1 VTGHRVEFR
10 ECVEAPEDGG
20 LKLKL
25 KPYGYLW
32 LREGRGPESLAGV
45 VD

>member
-1 VTGHRVEFR
+1 VLKNCG
-10 ECVEAPEDGG
+10 ECVDGDG
-20 LKLKL
+20 RQRFRLA
-25 KPYGYLW
+25 PYGYLW